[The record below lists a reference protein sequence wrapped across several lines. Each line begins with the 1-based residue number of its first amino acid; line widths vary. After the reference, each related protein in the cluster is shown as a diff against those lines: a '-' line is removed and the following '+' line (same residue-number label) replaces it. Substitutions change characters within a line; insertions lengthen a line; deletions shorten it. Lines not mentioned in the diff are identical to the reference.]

1 MSLLVEQYIRKP
13 FTVNAVQVTLDNM
26 EEVAKWCGGEII
38 IEKRGGRLIQYIKVD
53 VNRPLNDRQTK
64 AFVEDWVLEAGT
76 GYKCYSKKSFPSSF
90 EKYNKAEVTP
100 DELAQAFDLNMRAA
114 MNQGQEPLF
123 EAPQ

>member
-90 EKYNKAEVTP
+90 EKYNKPHEISADEQQNLWP
-100 DELAQAFDLNMRAA
+100 D
-114 MNQGQEPLF
+114 QEPLF
-123 EAPQ
+123 GSAK